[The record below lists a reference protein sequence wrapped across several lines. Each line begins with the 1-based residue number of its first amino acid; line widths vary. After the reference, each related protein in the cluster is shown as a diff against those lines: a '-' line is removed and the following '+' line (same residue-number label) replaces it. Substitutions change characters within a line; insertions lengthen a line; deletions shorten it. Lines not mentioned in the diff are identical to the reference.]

1 MDLFGIDIGSET
13 VKVIQLKKEGLKFRL
28 IGAGMGKTP
37 ENVLSSESEKDLI
50 SLVEM
55 IKKLKVDAGIQ
66 TVKVAASLPE
76 NSVFTHVVELP
87 VMKEEEVEQ
96 ALKWELEDI
105 IPLPLKEVNY
115 DWQILR
121 TMSDKVLVLVS
132 AAPKILIEKYL
143 HLFELSGFELVSLE
157 TEALAITRA
166 LSTYAAYGGEKT
178 KMIIDF
184 GSNATDIIIV
194 KNEEILLIRS
204 IPTAGKA
211 ITRAIA
217 SDLAIEEGTAE
228 EYKKTYGL
236 GKEQFEGKLSNVI
249 SSLLTVVITEI
260 KKSLGFLKEEKRED
274 VRMIILSGGSANLP
288 DLSELIAKET
298 GLEVQIADPFSQLIF
313 DEQVIGQVRKFAPN
327 FVVAVGLAMK
337 EV

>member
-50 SLVEM
+50 SLAEM
-55 IKKLKVDAGIQ
+55 IKKLKSDAGIQ
-66 TVKVAASLPE
+66 IVKVAASLPE
-76 NSVFTHVVELP
+76 NSVFTRVVELP

-115 DWQILR
+115 DWQIIR
-121 TMSDKVLVLVS
+121 TLPDKVLILVA
-132 AAPKILIEKYL
+132 AAPKVLIEKYL
-143 HLFELSGFELVSLE
+143 HLFELTGFELVSLE
-157 TEALAITRA
+157 TEVLALSRA
-166 LSTYAAYGGEKT
+166 LSVYGGEKT
-178 KMIIDF
+178 KLVVDF
-184 GSNATDIIIV
+184 GSNSTDIIIV
-194 KNEEILLIRS
+194 KGEEILLIRS

-211 ITRAIA
+211 ITRAIS
-217 SDLAIEEGTAE
+217 SDLAIEEVTAE

-236 GKEQFEGKLSNVI
+236 DKEQFEGKLSNLI
-249 SSLLTVVITEI
+249 SSLLTVVISEI
-260 KKSLGFLKEEKRED
+260 KKSLGFLKEEKKED
-274 VRMIILSGGSANLP
+274 VKMIILSGGSANLP
-288 DLSELIAKET
+288 GLSEAVARET
-298 GLEVQIADPFSQLIF
+298 GLEVQVADPFSQLIF
-313 DEQVIGQVRKFAPN
+313 DEQMVAQVRKFAPN

-337 EV
+337 EA